1 LARSPPFER
10 WLSQKTALPVAPSP
24 SNAKFL
30 ERERYI
36 LTLSGADIVSL
47 PRHVRLVPRRG
58 MRRRKLLKRKSRPKA
73 ALNSNLMILDQAAIN
88 DGFWRPLNMA
98 ARAETPVTA
107 DKVARV
113 IHRAIKEKPNEIRS
127 QYKKGD
133 P

>member
-1 LARSPPFER
+1 
-10 WLSQKTALPVAPSP
+10 
-24 SNAKFL
+24 
-30 ERERYI
+30 
-36 LTLSGADIVSL
+36 
-47 PRHVRLVPRRG
+47 VPRRG

-73 ALNSNLMILDQAAIN
+73 ALNSNLMIVDQAAIN

-113 IHRAIKEKPNEIRS
+113 IHRAIKEKPNKIRS